1 MALTGDI
8 VTIAYTDHPSLTSSV
23 FVEYP
28 ADLASDHEH
37 YDKRGTSGYIS
48 VTQSLETRTVYS
60 GSYIRVKNTN
70 VYTLAQ
76 SGSKALMGLEGHY
89 RIYGSAESRSADWG
103 NHLYEGEI
111 IGAQWDFDSNTN
123 PYEAAYEWIKT
134 TPYNSGLTDA

>member
-8 VTIAYTDHPSLTSSV
+8 VITTYSTHPTLTSSV

-28 ADLASDHEH
+28 SDLNEDSEH
-37 YDKRGTSGYIS
+37 YDKRGTSETIS
-48 VTQSLETRTVYS
+48 VSQSQEVRTVYS
-60 GSYIRVKNTN
+60 GSYIRVKNAN

-76 SGSKALMGLEGHY
+76 SGSTTFMGLEGHY
-89 RIYGSAESRSADWG
+89 RVYGSAESRSADWT

-111 IGAQWDFDSNTN
+111 IGHWDFSSNTD
-123 PYEAAYEWIKT
+123 PYEAAYDWIKT